1 MGARERRTRPGA
13 RTYLSRNLGEERK
26 REVRRTRKICVWPA
40 LFIFL
45 AAVAGGCSAQSED
58 KKPAE
63 KAGGK
68 PPAAVEAAKATAS
81 DIMDGIDVIGSI
93 SSKFGADVKSEYTGI
108 VTEVFV
114 TEWVKVKKGDP
125 LARLDTR
132 EMDVFLQKTGAAVEL
147 AKANLLQAEVAEHR
161 AAREDDRASK
171 LKEAGLITQQNL
183 DDART
188 EREAAK
194 ARIGAARA
202 QLKVAEEDVQQAK
215 TRLSKSMIRSPVE
228 GVVYLRNVNVGDFV
242 GEMGGKPMFR
252 IVDNRVLELTVNV
265 PSGDMAALR
274 VGQPLTFSTDALP
287 NRVFTGKVMFINPMV
302 NEADRSVKVIA
313 EVENKDDS
321 LKGGL
326 FVKGR
331 ILTGKR
337 TGVIK
342 VPRTALLTWDVSAK
356 KAEIFVV
363 SGDIARR
370 QAVGTGNMAGDQVE
384 ITSGLTAGQMVITR
398 GGFNAKD
405 GDKVNVTRINGE
417 K

>member
-1 MGARERRTRPGA
+1 M
-13 RTYLSRNLGEERK
+13 
-26 REVRRTRKICVWPA
+26 KICVWPA

-45 AAVAGGCSAQSED
+45 GAVVGGCSAQSED

-63 KAGGK
+63 KAGGR
-68 PPAAVEAAKATAS
+68 PPVAVEATKATAS
-81 DIMDGIDVIGSI
+81 DIVDGIDVIGSI

-132 EMDVFLQKTGAAVEL
+132 EMDVLLHKNKAAVEL
-147 AKANLLQAEVAEHR
+147 TKANLLQAEVAEHR

-171 LKEAGLITQQNL
+171 LKDAGLITQQNL

-194 ARIGAARA
+194 ARIEAARA
-202 QLKVAEEDVQQAK
+202 QLKVAEEDVQQAQ
-215 TRLSKSMIRSPVE
+215 TRLSKSMIRSPIE

-265 PSGDMAALR
+265 PSGDMAVLR

-287 NRVFTGKVMFINPMV
+287 GRVFTGKVMFINPTV
-302 NEADRSVKVIA
+302 SEADRSVRVIA

-337 TGVIK
+337 TGVVK
-342 VPRTALLTWDVSAK
+342 VPRTALLTWDVSAN

-363 SGDIARR
+363 NGDIARR
-370 QAVGTGNMAGDQVE
+370 QAVRPGNMAGDQVE
-384 ITSGLTAGQMVITR
+384 ITAGVAPGQLVITR